1 MSLQNIVNCVKQ
13 NIMHFIVKIM
23 TGVTQI
29 QNKFLLLS
37 AVSTDEDN
45 RGKLGNHESKVL
57 MQSSVSALLID
68 ILCYL
73 SFLV

>member
-1 MSLQNIVNCVKQ
+1 
-13 NIMHFIVKIM
+13 MHFIVKIM